1 VTGEVLV
8 GLTMLAVMIAAVFV
22 GLPVSFT
29 LLFLALALGLAA
41 LGPMVFDLAYLQTI
55 GLMKQDDLVAVPMF
69 VLMGYLCGQTGVIER
84 MFHAFRNLFAPVR
97 GALYLV
103 VLATATLFAIA
114 AGTVSATVALIGI
127 VAGPM
132 MIRAGYDARLSAG
145 AIAAGGTLGILIPP
159 SVMLVVMGPVIG
171 VSVGKLYEAAIGPG
185 FLLAGLYI
193 AYAMVRSFLDPRL
206 GPPLAPAERPR
217 SLGPVLVECLVGLV
231 PVTVLTLATLGAI
244 LAGLTTAAEAAA
256 LGALGAILLGI
267 AYGRFTRQG
276 LLAACR
282 DTLVTTSMIMFLA
295 VTSNV
300 FGAVFARLGAAHWV
314 TEQLLSVPLP
324 PAGTMALV
332 LAALFLLGWPFEWP
346 AIVFVFVPVF
356 VPVAVQ
362 LGYDPL
368 WFAAMVAL
376 VLQSAFL
383 SPPVAMSAYYL
394 KQVVP
399 GWDLGT
405 ILRGMGHFMA
415 IQLVAIVLVLL
426 FPGIAMWLPQFLTE
440 EPAAEVWPD
449 EGIPPELARAA
460 VLTGPV
466 TSAKAEVPPR
476 DETPARAGVS
486 PPMPPSARDTREL
499 ESVLS
504 SPGNPSSIL
513 RCATPFPPRSTSR
526 TTRRPRS

>member
-1 VTGEVLV
+1 MTGQALV
-8 GLTMLAVMIAAVFV
+8 GLTMLAVMLAAIFI

-29 LLFLALALGLAA
+29 LLFLALAFGLAA

-69 VLMGYLCGQTGVIER
+69 ILMGYLCGQTGMIER
-84 MFHAFRNLFAPVR
+84 MFHAFRGLFAPVR

-103 VLATATLFAIA
+103 VLLTATLFAIA

-132 MIRAGYDARLSAG
+132 MIKAGYDSRLSAG
-145 AIAAGGTLGILIPP
+145 AIAAGGTLGVLIPP

-185 FLLAGLYI
+185 LLLAGMYI
-193 AYAMVRSFLDPRL
+193 VYTMVRSFLDPKL
-206 GPPLAPAERPR
+206 GPPVPPGDRPR
-217 SLGPVLVECLVGLV
+217 SLGPVLIECLVGLV
-231 PVTVLTLATLGAI
+231 PVTVLTAATLGAI
-244 LAGLTTAAEAAA
+244 LMGLTTAAEAAA
-256 LGALGAILLGI
+256 LGALGAIVLAI
-267 AYGRFTRQG
+267 AYRRFTWQG
-276 LLAACR
+276 LLAAGR
-282 DTLVTTSMIMFLA
+282 DTLVTTSMVMFLA

-300 FGAVFARLGAAHWV
+300 FGAVFARLGTASWLTDA
-314 TEQLLSVPLP
+314 LLSIPLP

-346 AIVFVFVPVF
+346 AIVFIFVPVF

-362 LGYDPL
+362 LGYDPV

-376 VLQSAFL
+376 VLQTAFL

-399 GWDLGT
+399 AWSLGT
-405 ILRGMGHFMA
+405 ILRGMGQFMV
-415 IQLVAIVLVLL
+415 IQCIAIVLVLL
-426 FPGIAMWLPQFLTE
+426 FPGIAMWLPEFLTE

-449 EGIPPELARAA
+449 DDIPPDLAHGA
-460 VLTGPV
+460 VL
-466 TSAKAEVPPR
+466 
-476 DETPARAGVS
+476 DRA
-486 PPMPPSARDTREL
+486 
-499 ESVLS
+499 
-504 SPGNPSSIL
+504 
-513 RCATPFPPRSTSR
+513 SR
-526 TTRRPRS
+526 